1 MTGRE
6 VRVETDS
13 TAATAEMIEMIRAE
27 LAAMIAIRA
36 RAMTAGRADQQT
48 ERAHMIGAEIAVTTE
63 IRAEAM
69 TAGRADQQT
78 ELAHMIETETAALIE
93 TEAMREAEIAT
104 EAQIRIEVGQTAE
117 IENLVLTGR
126 DQTREIDI
134 RSKTRRE
141 RERKT
146 GVTRTGTEEITVRGI
161 TTPIERKIAG
171 NV

>member
-27 LAAMIAIRA
+27 LVAMIAIRA

-48 ERAHMIGAEIAVTTE
+48 EP
-63 IRAEAM
+63 
-69 TAGRADQQT
+69 
-78 ELAHMIETETAALIE
+78 AHMIEIEIAVLTET
-93 TEAMREAEIAT
+93 EAEIAT
-104 EAQIRIEVGQTAE
+104 EAQIRIEADRRVE

>member
-1 MTGRE
+1 MTGKE

-27 LAAMIAIRA
+27 LVAMIVIRA
-36 RAMTAGRADQQT
+36 RAMTAGRAGQQT
-48 ERAHMIGAEIAVTTE
+48 ERAPMTGTE
-63 IRAEAM
+63 KTAMTGIRAEAM

-78 ELAHMIETETAALIE
+78 EPAHMIEIEIAVLTET
-93 TEAMREAEIAT
+93 EAEIAT
-104 EAQIRIEVGQTAE
+104 EAQIRIEAGQRVE

-161 TTPIERKIAG
+161 TIPIERKIAG